1 LKPNNILLL
10 FFLLFVGG
18 MVGAQEADTVE
29 TNPISAEELSK
40 ADSTGSDS
48 IVIPAAPVRKSPL
61 EHEVEYQSED
71 SMRIDLNE
79 QKVYL
84 YGNAVAIYG
93 DIELKADYIEITLKT
108 SELYAKGLPDSTG
121 AIAGE
126 PIFKQGEKEFEAEE
140 MRYNFK
146 SQRGL
151 SKHVKTQESGGYL
164 HGELVKRDT
173 GEVIYIKD
181 GKYTTCEYD
190 EPHFH
195 IHAGKLKVIPQ
206 DKIITGPAYL
216 TIADIPTP
224 LVLPFGFLPNTEGR
238 ANGLIVPAWGE
249 AVNQGFFLKEGGY
262 YFGVKDVMDF
272 SITAD
277 IYSRGSWAT
286 YARSNYVKRYRFRGN
301 YGLEFVQS
309 RFSEREYPDFFSQNT
324 FNVKWNHQQDPKARP
339 GSNFSAEVNAGSS
352 KNYRNNIQANADNF
366 LRSQLNSSIRYSKAF
381 DNTPFNLAI
390 AATGSQNTQTS
401 FVNLRAPDIS
411 LNMARIFPFKPK
423 SGVPSKLASAAGLD
437 KLGINGSLDMANTL
451 EGNEDTIFNNFNNRM
466 LRNMDN
472 GIRLNTN
479 ASTNLKLFKYI
490 TLTPST
496 THRLVGYRQTVVKN
510 WNPDSAEV
518 NTRRVTGLD
527 GFYDGSAS
535 LSLTSII
542 YGTYQYKSDV
552 VKAMRHQIT
561 PTASISYR
569 PDYSTAFWG
578 YFGQVQSDT
587 LGNFR
592 DYSFF
597 ENGIYGGPSAQE
609 NGVVNLAINNMFELK
624 VRNRKDSTSEN
635 QEKKLRII
643 DAFNF
648 NTNYN
653 IARDSLNWAPLTI
666 SVRSQVLRGLII
678 DGGATLDPY
687 YTNPANNIRY
697 NEWQFDRTGQLGTWT
712 QARVAFSYN
721 IQPKSSKPRSEE
733 NENTLR
739 DANLYYTDFIDFD
752 VPWNLRFNYN
762 IQYRRIGQI
771 DDITQVIDLQ
781 GDANL
786 TQNWRV
792 AIRTGFDIKNQ
803 DVTFSEINLYRNLH
817 CWEFSL
823 GVVPFGIRQSYN
835 FQINV
840 KSSVLKDLQLPR
852 RRQFAVPDR
861 G

>member
-1 LKPNNILLL
+1 
-10 FFLLFVGG
+10 
-18 MVGAQEADTVE
+18 MGAQEVDSLANNVAEAID
-29 TNPISAEELSK
+29 IKDSA
-40 ADSTGSDS
+40 GSDS
-48 IVIPAAPVRKSPL
+48 TLVPVKPVRKSPL
-61 EHEVEYQSED
+61 EHEVEYQSDD

-121 AIAGE
+121 TIAGE
-126 PIFKQGEKEFEAEE
+126 PVFKQGEKEFEAEE

-224 LVLPFGFLPNTEGR
+224 LVLPFGFFPNTEGR

-262 YFGVKDVMDF
+262 YFGVKEVMDF
-272 SITAD
+272 SVTAD

-286 YARSNYVKRYRFRGN
+286 YLRSNYVKRYRFRGN

-324 FNVKWNHQQDPKARP
+324 FNVRWNHQQDPKARP

-381 DNTPFNLAI
+381 DNTPFNLAV

-401 FVNLRAPDIS
+401 FVNLRVPDIS

-423 SGVPSKLASAAGLD
+423 SGIPSKFASTAGLD
-437 KLGINGSLDMANTL
+437 KLGINGSIDMANTL

-472 GIRLNTN
+472 GIRLNTT
-479 ASTNLKLFKYI
+479 ASTNLKLFKYL

-496 THRLVGYRQTVVKN
+496 SHRFVGYRQTVLKT

-527 GFYDGSAS
+527 GFYDGAAS

-542 YGTYQYKSDV
+542 YGTYQYKSDII
-552 VKAMRHQIT
+552 KAMRHQIT

-592 DYSFF
+592 DYSYF

-609 NGVVNLAINNMFELK
+609 NGVINFNINNMFELK
-624 VRNRKDSTSEN
+624 VRDRKDSTSTN

-648 NTNYN
+648 ATNYN
-653 IARDSLNWAPLTI
+653 IARDSLNWAPLVI
-666 SVRSQVLRGLII
+666 SVRTQVVKGLII

-687 YTNPANNIRY
+687 YTNPINNIRY
-697 NEWQFDRTGQLGTWT
+697 NEWQFDWTGQLGTWT
-712 QARVAFSYN
+712 QARLAFSYN

-733 NENTLR
+733 NENALR
-739 DANLYYTDFIDFD
+739 DANLYYTDFIDFE

-762 IQYRRIGQI
+762 IQYRKIGQI
-771 DDITQVIDLQ
+771 DDITQVVDLQ
-781 GDANL
+781 GEANI

-840 KSSVLKDLQLPR
+840 KSSVLQDLQLPR

-861 G
+861 S

>member
-1 LKPNNILLL
+1 
-10 FFLLFVGG
+10 

-224 LVLPFGFLPNTEGR
+224 LVLPFGFFPNTEGR